1 MSNYTQLAQSI
12 GYIFD
17 GVRTLQDHVQDK
29 LNSQLPNTII
39 AELEDTTSDVQRA
52 TYDASDVYSDNEYQH
67 VLLNF
72 KSKSEEKED
81 YDWFSDVNI
90 DVSTLEGAVAGQSY
104 VNSGATR
111 NVQFNM
117 ILTLKFD
124 EFAGTDGDAAD
135 LSSNMV
141 VSYGLI
147 HRPTGT
153 IIAQNDYVLPKR
165 AYLDAI
171 TDPTAMLY
179 TDAKGGF
186 SDITSVADG
195 FRFSSNNIGQI
206 PLGTEI
212 TAFVKCP
219 TSFKVLRGRVA
230 VVIPTL

>member
-1 MSNYTQLAQSI
+1 MSNYSQLAQSI
-12 GYIFD
+12 GYVFD
-17 GVRTLQDHVQDK
+17 GVRNLQDIIQEK
-29 LNSQLPNTII
+29 LESQLPNTVI
-39 AELEDTTSDVQRA
+39 AELEDVGSDLQRA
-52 TYDASDVYSDNEYQH
+52 TYTDVYDVDTSTYNH

-72 KSKSEEKED
+72 KSKSTEEVD

-90 DVSTLEGAVAGQSY
+90 NLSPLEDAVAGQSY
-104 VNSGATR
+104 INAGLTR

-124 EFAGTDGDAAD
+124 AFAGVADDDAD
-135 LSSNMV
+135 VSSNMV

-147 HRPTGT
+147 HRPSGN

-165 AYLDAI
+165 ASVDQSAV
-171 TDPTAMLY
+171 LY
-179 TDAKGGF
+179 TDATNGF
-186 SDITSVADG
+186 DDITSNDEG

-206 PLGTEI
+206 PFGTEI

-219 TSFKVLRGRVA
+219 TTFKVLRGRVS